1 MSTKLPTVALLWMYQ
16 GGNAAK
22 RREQISQWANADFQ
36 LVEVNPGLGW
46 GHAIQTVRDET
57 DIYILWSDDD
67 KPVGRDFLREMTQP
81 LISGED
87 FGATMHFWSGNAVS
101 VLKTVLD
108 SALIDDIQPGSQSL
122 LKIIVQMLD
131 TVDKGSNGRVHIA
144 LSSTERL
151 APLSMETTGYPC

>member
-1 MSTKLPTVALLWMYQ
+1 MVTLLWMYR
-16 GGNAAK
+16 GGDAAK
-22 RREQISQWANADFQ
+22 RREQISQWEDADFQ
-36 LVEVNPGLGW
+36 LVEVNPSLGW
-46 GHAIQTVRDET
+46 GHAIQSVRDQT

-67 KPVGRDFLREMTQP
+67 KPVGPDFLSEMTQP

-101 VLKTVLD
+101 VLKTVFD
-108 SALIDDIQPGSQSL
+108 DAPVDDIQPGNQPL

-131 TVDKGSNGRVHIA
+131 TVDKGPSGRVHIA